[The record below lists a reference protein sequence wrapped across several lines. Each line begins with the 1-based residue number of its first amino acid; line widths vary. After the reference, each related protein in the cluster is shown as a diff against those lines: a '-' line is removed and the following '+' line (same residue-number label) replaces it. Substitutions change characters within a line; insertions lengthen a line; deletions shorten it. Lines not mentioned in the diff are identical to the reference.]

1 MLEDGPSIELYMQR
15 LSGGPPIRLT
25 NIDSEPLQVVQYV
38 WSRDGTKLAITRQR
52 YRDTDVVAFSN
63 FR

>member
-1 MLEDGPSIELYMQR
+1 MQR